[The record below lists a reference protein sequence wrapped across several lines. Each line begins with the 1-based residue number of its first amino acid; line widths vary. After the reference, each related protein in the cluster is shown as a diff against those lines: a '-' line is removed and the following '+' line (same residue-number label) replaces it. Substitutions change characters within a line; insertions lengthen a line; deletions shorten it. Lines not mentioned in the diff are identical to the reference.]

1 MESQVSFFVSFLY
14 RKKKYKIQNT
24 KYKNTKIQ
32 NIITNTNF
40 KKGWEGG
47 GMDKEKR
54 DVNWSMCLS
63 TTP

>member
-1 MESQVSFFVSFLY
+1 MWRAKSVFLFHFY
-14 RKKKYKIQNT
+14 TEKKKY
-24 KYKNTKIQ
+24 KIQ

-40 KKGWEGG
+40 KKGGDGG
-47 GMDKEKR
+47 GRDKEKR